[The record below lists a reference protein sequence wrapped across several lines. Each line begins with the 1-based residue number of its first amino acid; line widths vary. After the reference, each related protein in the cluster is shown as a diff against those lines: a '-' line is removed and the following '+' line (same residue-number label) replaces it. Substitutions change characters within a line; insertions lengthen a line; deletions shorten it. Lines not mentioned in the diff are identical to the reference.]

1 LPSEG
6 QNDMETTPRTL
17 GPAEARVVLS
27 FREQGREIVEADD
40 IIKLLES
47 EQTGRKVIR
56 NLVRKGWLTRL
67 MGGRYMFLPPERG
80 ADHIG
85 ENNPLA
91 VASAVVEKSY
101 VGWWSAASFHGLTTQ
116 KPATVFVA
124 VRRQIAPRTIEGA
137 EIRFVTVEAR
147 KFFGFK
153 DYNIYGRSTRISDPE
168 KTLVDCIDRPDLAG
182 GPVELTRI
190 VHAAMAE
197 INQEKLLSA
206 AMQMNSKALLQ
217 RLGFLSDLVE
227 RPLKDELRQQLRTA
241 IPRKTRS
248 AFGARA
254 RREGD
259 IGYDADWEL
268 YVHARK
274 DELLSEVPR
283 IRKTGRKHADDTAN
297 P

>member
-1 LPSEG
+1 
-6 QNDMETTPRTL
+6 METTPRTL

-27 FREQGREIVEADD
+27 FREQGRDVVEADD
-40 IIKLLES
+40 IISLLAS
-47 EQTGRKVIR
+47 EKTGRKVIR

-67 MGGRYMFLPPERG
+67 VGGRYMFLPPERG
-80 ADHIG
+80 AENIG

-91 VASAVVEKSY
+91 VASAVVDESY
-101 VGWWSAASFHGLTTQ
+101 VGWWSAASFHGFTTQ

-124 VRRQIAPRTIEGA
+124 VRKQTAPLTIEGA
-137 EIRFVTVEAR
+137 EIRFVSVEAR

-153 DYNIYGRSTRISDPE
+153 TYNVYGRSTRISDPE

-182 GPVELTRI
+182 GPSELTRI

-197 INQEKLLSA
+197 IDQEKLMIA
-206 AMQMNSKALLQ
+206 AFQMNSKALLQ

-227 RPLKDELRQQLRTA
+227 RPLKDEPRQQLRAA
-241 IPRKTRS
+241 IPKKTRS
-248 AFGARA
+248 TFGARA

-259 IGYDADWEL
+259 IGYVAEWEL
-268 YVHARK
+268 HVHARK

-283 IRKTGRKHADDTAN
+283 IRKKDRTNADDRAN

>member
-1 LPSEG
+1 
-6 QNDMETTPRTL
+6 METTPRTL

-27 FREQGREIVEADD
+27 FREQGRDVVEADD
-40 IIKLLES
+40 IISLLAS
-47 EQTGRKVIR
+47 EKTGRKVIR
-56 NLVRKGWLTRL
+56 NLLRKGWLTRL
-67 MGGRYMFLPPERG
+67 VGGRYMFLPPERG
-80 ADHIG
+80 AENIG

-91 VASAVVEKSY
+91 VASAVVDKSY
-101 VGWWSAASFHGLTTQ
+101 VGWWSAASFHGFTTQ

-124 VRRQIAPRTIEGA
+124 VRKQTAPRTIEGA
-137 EIRFVTVEAR
+137 EIRFVSVEAR

-153 DYNIYGRSTRISDPE
+153 TYNVYGRSTRISDPE

-182 GPVELTRI
+182 GPSELTRI

-197 INQEKLLSA
+197 IDQEKLMIA
-206 AMQMNSKALLQ
+206 ALQMNSKALLQ

-227 RPLKDELRQQLRTA
+227 RPLKDEPRQQLRAA
-241 IPRKTRS
+241 IPKKTRS
-248 AFGARA
+248 TFGARA

-259 IGYDADWEL
+259 IGYVAEWEL
-268 YVHARK
+268 HVHARK

-283 IRKTGRKHADDTAN
+283 IRKKDRTNADDRAN